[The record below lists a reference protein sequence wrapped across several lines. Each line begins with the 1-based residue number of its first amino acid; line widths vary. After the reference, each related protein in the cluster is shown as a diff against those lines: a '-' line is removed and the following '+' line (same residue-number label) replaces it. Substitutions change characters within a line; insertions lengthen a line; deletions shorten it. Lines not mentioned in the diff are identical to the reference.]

1 MPQNLCTQKGNYWSG
16 CSLAFRRLLIH
27 LKSVSPDTHFDNY
40 SIKLNRFTNIGQ
52 IIFNCK
58 TVQLFGSIGQ
68 KQVELRPSHKRVLRQ
83 FVHVLDGLRN
93 LSVNR
98 LRKKEERDDRR
109 DRQGSNYLRSARAIS
124 EQGFAQEQSPIYM
137 GEGKA

>member
-1 MPQNLCTQKGNYWSG
+1 M
-16 CSLAFRRLLIH
+16 
-27 LKSVSPDTHFDNY
+27 
-40 SIKLNRFTNIGQ
+40 
-52 IIFNCK
+52 
-58 TVQLFGSIGQ
+58 
-68 KQVELRPSHKRVLRQ
+68 ELRPSHKRVLRQ

-124 EQGFAQEQSPIYM
+124 EQGFAQE
-137 GEGKA
+137 